1 MKPTPEPTQTRRF
14 KTPKTV
20 AGRRAAP
27 VVSKGAKGVAGAK
40 AFSSYVRSNS
50 LAKGKRGGK

>member
-1 MKPTPEPTQTRRF
+1 MKPTGAKT

-40 AFSSYVRSNS
+40 AFSSYVRSHS